1 MSAKKFFIAIL
12 IFACSF
18 YSCNEYDPVSP
29 ISDTADNLDKFGAGS
44 SGVTVLTRNIYVG
57 GDVDQILQAASPEEI
72 PFLVANVFQSIIE
85 TNFPERAQ
93 ALAEEIQKNKPQ
105 LIGLQEV
112 SLIRI
117 QSPGDFL
124 MGGSELAED
133 VVLDYLEI
141 LMMKLHEMGLNYEVV
156 AKIENADVEMPML
169 TKFEPPFDEF
179 DDVRLTDY
187 DVILAKKGIK
197 ITNVVEKNY
206 EARVVI
212 DELGIQ
218 MPRGYTA
225 VTAKIKGQQYRF
237 VNTHL
242 EDADLGGVL
251 LDIQLAQAAEL
262 MSDLAGTSCP
272 IILVGD
278 FNSAA
283 ADGAAYELIKS
294 TGDFVDTWLMNSD
307 LSNPDGLTY
316 GHDLDLRNETSSFWK
331 RIDHVFVQN
340 GIYKK
345 KKISLQKVK
354 SEVLGDEEND
364 KTSSGLWPSDHGGVS
379 ASLYFNE
386 VKERE

>member
-1 MSAKKFFIAIL
+1 
-12 IFACSF
+12 
-18 YSCNEYDPVSP
+18 
-29 ISDTADNLDKFGAGS
+29 
-44 SGVTVLTRNIYVG
+44 
-57 GDVDQILQAASPEEI
+57 
-72 PFLVANVFQSIIE
+72 
-85 TNFPERAQ
+85 
-93 ALAEEIQKNKPQ
+93 
-105 LIGLQEV
+105 
-112 SLIRI
+112 
-117 QSPGDFL
+117 
-124 MGGSELAED
+124 
-133 VVLDYLEI
+133 
-141 LMMKLHEMGLNYEVV
+141 MMTLHEMGLNYEVV
-156 AKIENADVEMPML
+156 AKVENADVEMPMFINE
-169 TKFEPPFDEF
+169 TQIP

-225 VTAKIKGQQYRF
+225 VTAKIKGQNFQF

-242 EDADLGGVL
+242 EDADQGGVL
-251 LDIQLAQAAEL
+251 MDIQLAQAAEL
-262 MSDLAGTSCP
+262 MSDLANTNSP

-283 ADGAAYELIKS
+283 ADGATYESIVS
-294 TGDFVDTWLMNSD
+294 TSDFVDTWLMNSD

-364 KTSSGLWPSDHGGVS
+364 KTSSGLWPSDHGGVLTK
-379 ASLYFNE
+379 LYFKE
-386 VKERE
+386 IKERE

>member
-1 MSAKKFFIAIL
+1 MSATKKIIVIL

-18 YSCNEYDPVSP
+18 YSCNEHDPVSP
-29 ISDTADNLDKFGAGS
+29 ISDAADMLDKFGEGS
-44 SGVTVLTRNIYVG
+44 NGITVLTRNVYVG
-57 GDVDQILQAASPEEI
+57 GDVDQILQAETQEEI
-72 PFLVANVFQSIIE
+72 PLFVANVFQSIIA

-93 ALAEEIQKNKPQ
+93 ALAEEISKTKPH

-141 LMMKLHEMGLNYEVV
+141 LMMTLREMGLHYEVV
-156 AKIENADVEMPML
+156 AKIENTDVEMPMV
-169 TKFEPPFDEF
+169 TSETPTF

-197 ITNVVEKNY
+197 ITNVIEKNY

-212 DELGIQ
+212 PELGIE

-242 EDADLGGVL
+242 EDADLGGPL
-251 LDIQLAQAAEL
+251 LEIQLAQAAEL
-262 MSDLAGTSCP
+262 TSDLASTSCP

-283 ADGAAYELIKS
+283 ADGATYEFITS
-294 TGDFVDTWLMNSD
+294 AGDFIDTWLMNSD

-316 GHDLDLRNETSSFWK
+316 GHDLDLRNETASFWK
-331 RIDHVFVQN
+331 RIDHVFVQD
-340 GIYKK
+340 GISKK
-345 KKISLQKVK
+345 KQTSLQKVI
-354 SEVLGDEEND
+354 SEVLGDEVND

-379 ASLYFNE
+379 ATLYFKE
-386 VKERE
+386 FKERE